1 VARVVAEEPRMNDRP
16 PADSSPRLYRLL
28 LRAYPADFRGRF
40 AAAMEATFAA
50 DHARLATAPSRTRV
64 AFWLATATEALT
76 FGIRERWVARG
87 RRHPVPVTR
96 GASMLSTLWTDV
108 RYAWRALRAAPV
120 VSAIAIGSLA
130 LGIGAN
136 TALFSVFYQV
146 LLKPLP
152 FPEPDR
158 LVFIWNTYPGI
169 NLPKAGVSIPDYVER
184 KAQAPALA
192 DATLYTPRAL
202 TLVAGNRPEL
212 LHGLAVTPSFFS
224 TLGRAPF
231 IGRAFTDRDATVGGD
246 RFAILT
252 HDLWTSRFSGDR
264 DLVGRTIQ
272 LDNEAYEVVGVLP
285 ADFRLPQEAAVLVP
299 FSFTPEQTADA
310 ERGHEFSTMIG
321 RLRPGATMAQLDDEM
336 RAIVQRNIQRLPQ
349 GQAFVATTGFGGYA
363 VPMRDELVGDVR
375 TPLYVIQLCVLVVL
389 LIACANV
396 ANLLLMRVTG
406 RARELALR
414 VTLGAPRSRLVRQLL
429 TESLLLAGLG
439 GAAGLA
445 IGLVGVRL
453 LLAASARQL
462 PGSPDA
468 ALHPAVLA
476 FTVGLSILT
485 GLVFGLVPALAV
497 VRGQTASLLRDE
509 GTRTSAGRRTNRLR
523 GALVAA
529 ETALA
534 VVLLV
539 GAGLL
544 VKSFMR
550 LQAVDP
556 GFSPAGVLTARVA
569 LPETRY
575 ADDATRALFWERLL
589 DRVRAIPGVAAT
601 GMAQA
606 VPFDDNV
613 SSSSYSI
620 VGYTPPPGTP
630 PLHGRSTVVGGDYFR
645 ALHIPLVAGR
655 FFTTSDTAA
664 GPHVAVIDDLLAQR
678 YFAGRDP
685 LGRQIQS
692 HGETFTIVGVAGTIR
707 AEDLGQPAEKERIY
721 YAYPQRALDAMTLVI
736 KTDRDPRALVN
747 AVRQAVMSVDPE
759 QPIADVRTVDDWMS
773 RSLEPRRAPMLL
785 LAVFGAVALVLSAIG
800 IYGVLA
806 FSVAQRTRELGIRQA
821 LGAAPRAIFALVF
834 RRGLAVVGL
843 GLVVGLAAALA
854 VSRYLQSLL
863 VGVGARDIQVFA
875 GVTALLIA
883 VAALACYIPARRATR
898 VDPVEALRDR

>member
-1 VARVVAEEPRMNDRP
+1 MRRPSTPGVPPRAYRV
-16 PADSSPRLYRLL
+16 L
-28 LRAYPADFRGRF
+28 LRAYPADFRVRF

-50 DHARLATAPSRTRV
+50 DHARLAGASRRTRA
-64 AFWLATATEALT
+64 AFWLTTVAEALT
-76 FGIRERWVARG
+76 CGLRARWTARG
-87 RRHPVPVTR
+87 RRHGLPISR
-96 GASMLSTLWTDV
+96 GASMFSTLWTDL

-120 VSAIAIGSLA
+120 VSLIAIGSLA

-169 NLPKAGVSIPDYVER
+169 NLPKATVSIPDYVER
-184 KAQAPALA
+184 RAQASALA
-192 DATLYTPRAL
+192 DAALYTPRTL
-202 TLVAGNRPEL
+202 TLVAGHQPEL
-212 LHGLAVTPSFFS
+212 LRGLAVTPSFFS
-224 TLGRAPF
+224 TLGRTPAL
-231 IGRAFTDRDATVGGD
+231 GRAFTDRDAVVGGD

-264 DLVGRTIQ
+264 DVVGRTIQ
-272 LDNEAYEVVGVLP
+272 LDNQAYEVVGVLP

-299 FSFTPEQTADA
+299 FAFTPDQMADT
-310 ERGHEFSTMIG
+310 ERGHEFSMMIG
-321 RLRPGATMAQLDDEM
+321 RLRPGATIAQLDDEM
-336 RAIVQRNIQRLPQ
+336 RAIVQRNLQRMPQ
-349 GQAFVATTGFGGYA
+349 FQAFGASSGFGGYA

-375 TPLYVIQLCVLVVL
+375 TPLYIIQLCVLVVL

-414 VTLGAPRSRLVRQLL
+414 VTLGAPKRRLVGQLL

-445 IGLVGVRL
+445 IGLAGVRL
-453 LLAASARQL
+453 LLAASPRPL

-476 FTVGLSILT
+476 FTVLISVAT
-485 GLVFGLVPALAV
+485 GLAFGLVPALAV
-497 VRGQTASLLRDE
+497 VRGEAAPLLRDE
-509 GTRTSAGRRTNRLR
+509 GTRTSASRQTNRLR

-569 LPETRY
+569 LPHTRY
-575 ADDATRALFWERLL
+575 ADDASRVLFWERLL
-589 DRVRAIPGVAAT
+589 DRVRATPGVAAAS
-601 GMAQA
+601 MAQA
-606 VPFDDNV
+606 VPFDGYV
-613 SSSSYSI
+613 STSSYSI
-620 VGYTPPPGTP
+620 VGYTPPAGTP
-630 PLHGRSTVVGGDYFR
+630 PLHGNSTVVGSDYFR
-645 ALHIPLVAGR
+645 ALHIPLVKGR
-655 FFTTSDTAA
+655 LFTASDTAA
-664 GPHVAVIDDLLAQR
+664 SPHVAVIDELLATR
-678 YFAGRDP
+678 YFAHRDP
-685 LGRQIQS
+685 IGRQIES
-692 HGETFTIVGVAGTIR
+692 HGDTFTIVGVAGTIR
-707 AEDLGQPAEKERIY
+707 AEDLGQPAVKERIY
-721 YAYPQRALDAMTLVI
+721 YAYPQRALDAMTLVV
-736 KTDRDPRALVN
+736 KTDGDPRALVN
-747 AVRQAVMSVDPE
+747 GVREAVRSVDPE
-759 QPIADVRTVDDWMS
+759 QPIAEVRTVNDWMS
-773 RSLEPRRAPMLL
+773 RSLEPRRAPMLF
-785 LAVFGAVALVLSAIG
+785 LAIFGAVALVLSAIG

-806 FSVAQRTRELGIRQA
+806 FSVAQRTREFGIRQA

-834 RRGLAVVGL
+834 RRGVAVVGL
-843 GLVVGLAAALA
+843 GLVVGVAAALG

-863 VGVGARDIQVFA
+863 VGVGARDVQVFA
-875 GVTALLIA
+875 GVTALLLA
-883 VAALACYIPARRATR
+883 VAALACYVPARRATR
-898 VDPVEALRDR
+898 VNPVEALRDR

>member
-1 VARVVAEEPRMNDRP
+1 MSDRP
-16 PADSSPRLYRLL
+16 TPAGAPRAFRAL
-28 LRAYPADFRGRF
+28 LRAYPAEFRGRF
-40 AAAMEATFAA
+40 GVPMEETFAA
-50 DHARLATAPSRTRV
+50 DHARVAAAPRRTRA
-64 AFWLATATEALT
+64 AFWLVTAGEALA
-76 FGIRERWVARG
+76 GGLGERWAARR
-87 RRHPVPVTR
+87 RRHGVPVRR
-96 GASMLSTLWTDV
+96 GASMFSTLWTDL
-108 RYAWRALRAAPV
+108 RYAWRALRAAPI

-169 NLPKAGVSIPDYVER
+169 NLPKAVVSIPDYVER
-184 KAQAPALA
+184 KAQASALA
-192 DATLYTPRAL
+192 DAALYTPRAL
-202 TLVAGNRPEL
+202 TLVASQQPEL
-212 LHGLAVTPSFFS
+212 LRGLAVTPSFFS
-224 TLGRAPF
+224 TLGRGPV

-246 RFAILT
+246 HLAILT

-264 DLVGRTIQ
+264 DVVGRTIQ

-299 FSFTPEQTADA
+299 FAFTPAQMADT

-321 RLRPGATMAQLDDEM
+321 RLRPGATIAQLDDEM
-336 RAIVQRNIQRLPQ
+336 RAIVQRNVQRAPQ
-349 GQAFVATTGFGGYA
+349 FQAFAASSGFGGFA

-375 TPLYVIQLCVLVVL
+375 TPLYIIQLCVLVVL

-406 RARELALR
+406 RGRELALR
-414 VTLGAPRSRLVRQLL
+414 VTLGAPRGRLVRQLL
-429 TESLLLAGLG
+429 TESLVLAGLG

-445 IGLVGVRL
+445 LGLVGVRL

-468 ALHPAVLA
+468 ALHAPVLA
-476 FTVGLSILT
+476 FTVLLSVAT
-485 GLVFGLVPALAV
+485 GLVFGLVPALTV
-497 VRGQTASLLRDE
+497 VRGQAASLLRDE
-509 GTRTSAGRRTNRLR
+509 GTRTSAGRHTNRLR

-556 GFSPAGVLTARVA
+556 GFSPSGVLTARVA
-569 LPETRY
+569 LPATRY
-575 ADDATRALFWERLL
+575 ADTASRVLFWERLL
-589 DRVRAIPGVAAT
+589 DRVRATPGVTAAS
-601 GMAQA
+601 MAQA
-606 VPFDDNV
+606 VPFDGSVNT
-613 SSSSYSI
+613 SSYSI

-630 PLHGRSTVVGGDYFR
+630 PPHGKSTVVGTDYFR
-645 ALHIPLVAGR
+645 ALHIPLVKGR
-655 FFTTSDTAA
+655 FFSPSDTADR
-664 GPHVAVIDDLLAQR
+664 PHVAVIDELLAKR
-678 YFAGRDP
+678 YFADRDP
-685 LGRQIQS
+685 IGRQIQS
-692 HGETFTIVGVAGTIR
+692 HDDTFTIVGVAGTIR
-707 AEDLGQPAEKERIY
+707 ADDLGQPAEKERIY
-721 YAYPQRALDAMTLVI
+721 YAYAQRAPEAVRLVVR
-736 KTDRDPRALVN
+736 TDRDPRALVN
-747 AVRQAVMSVDPE
+747 SVRAAVRAVDPE
-759 QPIADVRTVDDWMS
+759 QPIDEVRTADDWMA
-773 RSLEPRRAPMLL
+773 RSLEPRRAPMLF

-821 LGAAPRAIFALVF
+821 LGAAPRAVFALVF
-834 RRGLAVVGL
+834 RRGLAVAGVGL
-843 GLVVGLAAALA
+843 VLGLAAAVG

-863 VGVGARDIQVFA
+863 VGVGARDVQVFA
-875 GVTALLIA
+875 GTTALLVA
-883 VAALACYIPARRATR
+883 VAALACYVPARRATR

>member
-1 VARVVAEEPRMNDRP
+1 MRDPSTP
-16 PADSSPRLYRLL
+16 GYSPRAYRALL
-28 LRAYPADFRGRF
+28 HAYPAGFRGRF
-40 AAAMEATFAA
+40 AAAMEETFTA
-50 DHARLATAPSRTRV
+50 DHARLAAAPRRTRA
-64 AFWLATATEALT
+64 AFWLATIVEALT
-76 FGIRERWVARG
+76 CGLRERWAARG
-87 RRHPVPVTR
+87 RRHGIPIPR
-96 GASMLSTLWTDV
+96 GASMFSTLWTDV

-158 LVFIWNTYPGI
+158 LVFVWNTYPGI
-169 NLPKAGVSIPDYVER
+169 NLPKASVSIPDYVDR

-192 DATLYTPRAL
+192 DAALYTPRTL
-202 TLVAGNRPEL
+202 TLVAGHRPEL

-224 TLGRAPF
+224 TLGRAPL
-231 IGRAFTDRDATVGGD
+231 IGRAFTDRDATPGGD

-252 HDLWTSRFSGDR
+252 HDLWTSRFAGDR
-264 DLVGRTIQ
+264 DLIGRTIQ
-272 LDNEAYEVVGVLP
+272 LDNEAYEVAGVLP
-285 ADFRLPQEAAVLVP
+285 ADFRLPQDAAILVP
-299 FSFTPEQTADA
+299 FSFTPDQMADTQ
-310 ERGHEFSTMIG
+310 RGHEFSMMIG
-321 RLRPGATMAQLDDEM
+321 RLRPGATIAQLDDEM
-336 RAIVQRNIQRLPQ
+336 RAIVQRNLQRLPRFQ
-349 GQAFVATTGFGGYA
+349 VFAASSGFGGYA

-414 VTLGAPRSRLVRQLL
+414 VTLGAPRMRLVRQLL

-439 GAAGLA
+439 GAAGLG
-445 IGLVGVRL
+445 IGLAGVRL

-468 ALHPAVLA
+468 SLHPAVLT
-476 FTVGLSILT
+476 FTVLLSVIT

-509 GTRTSAGRRTNRLR
+509 GTRTSASRRTNRLR

-569 LPETRY
+569 LPDTRY
-575 ADDATRALFWERLL
+575 GDDASRVLFWERLL
-589 DRVRAIPGVAAT
+589 DHLRSSPGVAAVS
-601 GMAQA
+601 MAQA
-606 VPFDDNV
+606 VPFDGSVNTA
-613 SSSSYSI
+613 SYSI

-630 PLHGRSTVVGGDYFR
+630 PPHGNSTVVGDDYFGTM
-645 ALHIPLVAGR
+645 HIPLVKGR
-655 FFTTSDTAA
+655 FFTASDTAA
-664 GPHVAVIDDLLAQR
+664 SPRVVVIDDLLASR

-685 LGRQIQS
+685 IGHEIQS
-692 HGETFTIVGVAGTIR
+692 QGQTFTIVGVAGTIR
-707 AEDLGQPAEKERIY
+707 ADDLGQPAVKERIY
-721 YAYPQRALDAMTLVI
+721 YAYPQRARDAMTLVV
-736 KTDRDPRALVN
+736 KTDRDPRMLVN
-747 AVRQAVMSVDPE
+747 AVRQAVLSVDPE

-785 LAVFGAVALVLSAIG
+785 VAVFGAVALVLSAIG

-834 RRGLAVVGL
+834 RRGLAVVGV

-863 VGVGARDIQVFA
+863 VGVGARDVQVFA
-875 GVTALLIA
+875 GVTALLVA
-883 VAALACYIPARRATR
+883 VAALACYVPARRATR
-898 VDPVEALRDR
+898 VNPVEVLRDR